1 MKRGKAI
8 VLLFSIAWLVNV
20 VKHFYI
26 IPTIGDDHDI
36 SGFEFR
42 IKF

>member
-1 MKRGKAI
+1 MFFRKALTI
-8 VLLFSIAWLVNV
+8 FFIGWLMTI

-26 IPTIGDDHDI
+26 LPVIDWEEHEVT
-36 SGFEFR
+36 GFEFR

>member
-1 MKRGKAI
+1 MRRGLI
-8 VLLFSIAWLVNV
+8 LLFSIAWLVNV

-26 IPTIGDDHDI
+26 FPTFGDDHDI